1 MGDTQVT
8 PNLLHGDCE
17 PKFVLFPDSF
27 TMADSFSA
35 RKRKRPAYLDEFFG
49 SSAGEVPVS
58 KKKTAVNSESG
69 QYCELCSNITESTAI
84 VWDLLAPAGAS
95 KNTLSKVLN
104 ALFTEEQLPRGKGFE
119 KPEFSDGCLCKVCK
133 DLVSDLDR
141 LQHETLGVRKSII
154 DVFKKAKTNNKKN
167 IGKTAMFEQKQLKQ
181 KDKDESN
188 EILIKSNGRDKSFK
202 KAIEKYNKSVLNT
215 SRSNPMAEISVKVD
229 DVKPKRNRKVAIL
242 DKEGHKYLVRWE
254 NYPESEDTWEL
265 RSAVPAE
272 LIRKYEDSGEILNK
286 SIERQSSTAKSNAV
300 NLKISKKAKEA
311 KCEKSSPKKKE
322 DPKKQKKQG
331 IPLEKVNDYLDNN
344 KTRRKRKESIIDKEE
359 HRYLV
364 RWENFPED
372 KDTWELRSSIPEEI
386 IKKYEKGLEIDNTC
400 VKEQNIIRKTLRK
413 KDVVNANSIKTEKRK
428 IKSKYSSTN
437 QKVLDNDEDKMSE
450 DEFVV
455 EKIIKKRF
463 DMEGK
468 VEYLVKWEG
477 YDESNENTWE
487 PAKNIEKHI
496 VNDFEKSLKK
506 IGNKTKK
513 KVETEDE
520 FVVER
525 ILERRTSRRGEV
537 EFLVKWEGYDELE
550 DNTWEPFS
558 NMEKHMVDAFELE
571 EANVKKKIIENENS
585 GKKDRAVRFSSL
597 EVTEVEK
604 QTKTSRKKVKESAE
618 EKGILD
624 LVKTI
629 EKRPT
634 RKGKKDYL
642 KGLQLAEK

>member
-1 MGDTQVT
+1 
-8 PNLLHGDCE
+8 
-17 PKFVLFPDSF
+17 
-27 TMADSFSA
+27 
-35 RKRKRPAYLDEFFG
+35 
-49 SSAGEVPVS
+49 
-58 KKKTAVNSESG
+58 
-69 QYCELCSNITESTAI
+69 
-84 VWDLLAPAGAS
+84 
-95 KNTLSKVLN
+95 
-104 ALFTEEQLPRGKGFE
+104 
-119 KPEFSDGCLCKVCK
+119 
-133 DLVSDLDR
+133 
-141 LQHETLGVRKSII
+141 
-154 DVFKKAKTNNKKN
+154 
-167 IGKTAMFEQKQLKQ
+167 
-181 KDKDESN
+181 
-188 EILIKSNGRDKSFK
+188 
-202 KAIEKYNKSVLNT
+202 
-215 SRSNPMAEISVKVD
+215 
-229 DVKPKRNRKVAIL
+229 
-242 DKEGHKYLVRWE
+242 
-254 NYPESEDTWEL
+254 
-265 RSAVPAE
+265 
-272 LIRKYEDSGEILNK
+272 LIRKFEDSGEILNR
-286 SIERQSSTAKSNAV
+286 SIERQSSTAKGNAV
-300 NLKISKKAKEA
+300 NLKISKKAKKT

-364 RWENFPED
+364 RWENYPED

-386 IKKYEKGLEIDNTC
+386 IKKYEKGLEIDNTP
-400 VKEQNIIRKTLRK
+400 VKEQNIIRKTVRK
-413 KDVVNANSIKTEKRK
+413 KDLVNANSIKTEKRK

-487 PAKNIEKHI
+487 PVKNIEKHI

-513 KVETEDE
+513 KAETEDE